1 MSSPSRVLKLWQLL
15 RKMLSRSLIIVKSKA
30 YETEI
35 IKYQEQVSR
44 FVVVLDKK
52 NYYLLSYN
60 GRKSEFLESGN
71 VVIPEFIEW
80 VRKKHGVPTNHEIL
94 MELKNIGNLCRSR
107 DILAYNEIKAL
118 IEKLEK

>member
-1 MSSPSRVLKLWQLL
+1 MKQKLLN
-15 RKMLSRSLIIVKSKA
+15 
-30 YETEI
+30 
-35 IKYQEQVSR
+35 IKNRLVALWWFLTR
-44 FVVVLDKK
+44 K

-60 GRKSEFLESGN
+60 GRQSRYMESYN

-80 VRKKHGVPTNHEIL
+80 IRKKHDMPTNHEII
-94 MELKNIGNLCRSR
+94 MDLKAIGNLCRNT

>member
-1 MSSPSRVLKLWQLL
+1 MKQKL
-15 RKMLSRSLIIVKSKA
+15 SN
-30 YETEI
+30 
-35 IKYQEQVSR
+35 IKNKLVALWWILTR
-44 FVVVLDKK
+44 K

-60 GRKSEFLESGN
+60 GRKSKYLESYN

-80 VRKKHGVPTNHEIL
+80 IRKSHDVPTNHEIIID
-94 MELKNIGNLCRSR
+94 LKAIGNLCRNT

>member
-1 MSSPSRVLKLWQLL
+1 MKQKILNIKNRLVALWWFLT
-15 RKMLSRSLIIVKSKA
+15 R
-30 YETEI
+30 
-35 IKYQEQVSR
+35 
-44 FVVVLDKK
+44 K

-60 GRKSEFLESGN
+60 GRQSRYLESYN

-80 VRKKHGVPTNHEIL
+80 IRKSHDVPTNHEIIID
-94 MELKNIGNLCRSR
+94 LKAIGNLCRNT

>member
-1 MSSPSRVLKLWQLL
+1 MKQKLSNIKNKLVALWWF
-15 RKMLSRSLIIVKSKA
+15 LI
-30 YETEI
+30 
-35 IKYQEQVSR
+35 R
-44 FVVVLDKK
+44 K

-60 GRKSEFLESGN
+60 GRQGKFLESGN

-80 VRKKHGVPTNHEIL
+80 VRNKHGVPTNHEII
-94 MELKNIGNLCRSR
+94 MELKNICKLCRST